1 MTNNFRQLRTNF
13 LLNLSDCFRYHSRQT
28 FRVTHMRIIG
38 SAIVVLGLLVSLGSG
53 ASAAD
58 LSRYPQ
64 RWHSQV
70 GYGGER
76 FGPRIRVVEQ
86 VPYCGDCDHLIGPN
100 TYNVAL
106 SYIGYLPWTRGCA
119 LGGCSGY
126 YASYGGCYWK
136 EVPIANG
143 RGGWTRGVE
152 EICN

>member
-1 MTNNFRQLRTNF
+1 
-13 LLNLSDCFRYHSRQT
+13 
-28 FRVTHMRIIG
+28 MRIIVL
-38 SAIVVLGLLVSLGSG
+38 ATVALGLIVSFGSQ
-53 ASAAD
+53 ANAAD

-64 RWHSQV
+64 HRHSQV
-70 GYGGER
+70 WHGGGER
-76 FGPRIRVVEQ
+76 AGTRIRVAEQ

-136 EVPIANG
+136 EVPIADG
-143 RGGWTRGVE
+143 RGGWTRGAE
-152 EICN
+152 QICN

>member
-1 MTNNFRQLRTNF
+1 
-13 LLNLSDCFRYHSRQT
+13 
-28 FRVTHMRIIG
+28 
-38 SAIVVLGLLVSLGSG
+38 
-53 ASAAD
+53 
-58 LSRYPQ
+58 SRYPQ

-70 GYGGER
+70 GYGGES

-86 VPYCGDCDHLIGPN
+86 VPCCGDCDHLIGPN

-143 RGGWTRGVE
+143 RGGWTRGVGG
-152 EICN
+152 ICKLSFVSRFVVERG